1 MEVDKLTFDFNPLCR
16 EVQSAVFDQ
25 VSRAASAMGGVFSV
39 PGSISTMGGGHST
52 FDPRSPA
59 PADGTFQR
67 TPIAKLNGSLLI
79 LPGQSAEM
87 TEVTNIPQLRV
98 PPPAAHMLD
107 PRSPVP
113 SRANYARTPMQ
124 SVCPPASTLFD
135 PRSPAPADAG
145 FSRTP
150 MKTIRAQLQAD
161 AWDPRSPGMLNRTP
175 LVDVVEAKAS
185 AKELETGEQA
195 AAAAAAAAAVEGGKV
210 AGNEHSGAAVA
221 AGSEVGEK
229 EEEEEGPIAQ
239 PTFDDVDV
247 GVGVDDVMES
257 VRDILGSLPK
267 ELSMPQSENNENA
280 DALGSIAA
288 FSKKTTSKI
297 EMKVSLSKRKT
308 SKAALI
314 GGSESSPRQALGGI
328 TNSPTHS
335 PARQIKMQMAM
346 RSASSPARKQSSLF
360 SQLAPNASSPQMVEL
375 TSV

>member
-1 MEVDKLTFDFNPLCR
+1 
-16 EVQSAVFDQ
+16 
-25 VSRAASAMGGVFSV
+25 
-39 PGSISTMGGGHST
+39 
-52 FDPRSPA
+52 
-59 PADGTFQR
+59 
-67 TPIAKLNGSLLI
+67 
-79 LPGQSAEM
+79 
-87 TEVTNIPQLRV
+87 
-98 PPPAAHMLD
+98 
-107 PRSPVP
+107 
-113 SRANYARTPMQ
+113 
-124 SVCPPASTLFD
+124 
-135 PRSPAPADAG
+135 
-145 FSRTP
+145 
-150 MKTIRAQLQAD
+150 
-161 AWDPRSPGMLNRTP
+161 MLNRTP

-195 AAAAAAAAAVEGGKV
+195 AAAAAVEGGKV

-221 AGSEVGEK
+221 AGPEVGEN

-239 PTFDDVDV
+239 PTFDVDVDV

-335 PARQIKMQMAM
+335 PARQIKIQMAM

>member
-1 MEVDKLTFDFNPLCR
+1 MFLTANAITA
-16 EVQSAVFDQ
+16 VQY
-25 VSRAASAMGGVFSV
+25 
-39 PGSISTMGGGHST
+39 
-52 FDPRSPA
+52 
-59 PADGTFQR
+59 
-67 TPIAKLNGSLLI
+67 
-79 LPGQSAEM
+79 
-87 TEVTNIPQLRV
+87 V
-98 PPPAAHMLD
+98 PPPVTSPTTSLYVNSRTMEFGSKL
-107 PRSPVP
+107 PVP
-113 SRANYARTPMQ
+113 LYADVRLSIPMTHHHQ
-124 SVCPPASTLFD
+124 THVTTHVHPHAV
-135 PRSPAPADAG
+135 
-145 FSRTP
+145 
-150 MKTIRAQLQAD
+150 
-161 AWDPRSPGMLNRTP
+161 RSPGMLNRTP

-185 AKELETGEQA
+185 AKELETGEQ
-195 AAAAAAAAAVEGGKV
+195 AAAAAAVEGGKV

-239 PTFDDVDV
+239 PTFDVDVDV

-288 FSKKTTSKI
+288 FSKKTTSKV